1 LPSRSGPSEIPGFLF
16 WMRNDPGQIET
27 HGSLN
32 RLRAIAEFIRSV
44 APASGATLAEQ
55 EAERFEVVL
64 RRRTIERAGPAS
76 T

>member
-1 LPSRSGPSEIPGFLF
+1 
-16 WMRNDPGQIET
+16 MRDDPGQIET

-44 APASGATLAEQ
+44 PPASGATLAEQ

-64 RRRTIERAGPAS
+64 RRRTI
-76 T
+76 